1 MKDLR
6 RFLSIAVIVSTVLAL
21 LAVRDI
27 AQPRGQKEYRG
38 YIGNYTSK
46 TSSKG
51 IYEFRFD
58 AATGK
63 MSALELAGETQDPSW
78 VVVHPNG
85 KYLYAAN
92 EMGKPST
99 VSAFA
104 INPASGKLT
113 LLNELPALGEDPC
126 HLSFDRSGRFLFVAN
141 YTSGTVA
148 VFPIRADGSLGEHTA
163 ALEDKGA
170 TGPNKKRQDRSHA
183 HWIAPSEHNRFV
195 YVADLGLDRVLV
207 YAFDASKGTLAPLT
221 EAAGAEL
228 KPGTGPRHIAFSQDG
243 KFMYS
248 IDANTG
254 KLTQVADISTGGKE
268 PRHFAIDPTGNFLLA
283 ENQLSDSIV
292 EFRIDLTTGKLTPT
306 GETLS
311 APSPICIAFARA
323 E

>member
-6 RFLSIAVIVSTVLAL
+6 RFLSIAVIVSAVLAL

-163 ALEDKGA
+163 ALEDKG
-170 TGPNKKRQDRSHA
+170 
-183 HWIAPSEHNRFV
+183 
-195 YVADLGLDRVLV
+195 
-207 YAFDASKGTLAPLT
+207 
-221 EAAGAEL
+221 
-228 KPGTGPRHIAFSQDG
+228 
-243 KFMYS
+243 
-248 IDANTG
+248 
-254 KLTQVADISTGGKE
+254 
-268 PRHFAIDPTGNFLLA
+268 
-283 ENQLSDSIV
+283 
-292 EFRIDLTTGKLTPT
+292 
-306 GETLS
+306 
-311 APSPICIAFARA
+311 
-323 E
+323 